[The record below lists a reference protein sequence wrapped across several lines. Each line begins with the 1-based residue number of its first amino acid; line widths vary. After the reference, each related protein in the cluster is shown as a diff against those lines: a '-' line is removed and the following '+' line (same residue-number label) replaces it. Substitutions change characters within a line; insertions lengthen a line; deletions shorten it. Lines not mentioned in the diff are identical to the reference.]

1 MAKLP
6 KPPFPMPI
14 PPPES
19 TEELIAQLVQFTE
32 GIDETRAT
40 GDAPF
45 VAGLFPSDRSVL
57 SAAKAVR
64 AAGHDNLQV
73 WSPYPV
79 HGLDPVLGLKRSL
92 LGRPVFTICLLGFLF
107 CFSGIAYLTLFNWT
121 VIYGGKPFFT
131 WQLWVVP
138 TLEAGLLFGAVF
150 NLKLCFAACKLLP
163 DPFTRLPDPR
173 LTDDQFCI
181 AISTAQS
188 STAKSSA
195 ADLEALLKANGAT
208 EVFPVAANIASGN
221 PVFRP
226 LVEPV
231 PAALAVA
238 KEPAHA

>member
-14 PPPES
+14 PAPES
-19 TEELIAQLVQFTE
+19 TEELVAQLVEFTE
-32 GIDETRAT
+32 GVDETRAS
-40 GDAPF
+40 GEAPF
-45 VAGLFPSDRSVL
+45 VAGLFPTDRSVL
-57 SAAKAVR
+57 AAAKAVR
-64 AAGHDNLQV
+64 AAGHTNLQV

-79 HGLDPVLGLKRSL
+79 HGLDAVLGLKRSL
-92 LGRPVFTICLLGFLF
+92 LGRPVFMVCLLGFLF
-107 CFSGIAYLTLFNWT
+107 CFTGIAYLTLVNWT

-138 TLEAGLLFGAVF
+138 TIEVGLLFGAVF

-173 LTDDQFCI
+173 LTDDQFCL
-181 AISTAQS
+181 AISTA
-188 STAKSSA
+188 SA
-195 ADLEALLKANGAT
+195 SAFDLEALLRATGAT
-208 EVFPVAANIASGN
+208 DILSVAANIASGN

-231 PAALAVA
+231 PAALTARTA
-238 KEPAHA
+238 AEEHAHA

>member
-14 PPPES
+14 PQPES
-19 TEELIAQLVQFTE
+19 TEELVAQLVEFTE
-32 GIDETRAT
+32 GIDETRAS
-40 GDAPF
+40 GDAMF
-45 VAGLFPSDRSVL
+45 VAGLFPTDRSVL
-57 SAAKAVR
+57 AAAKAVR

-92 LGRPVFTICLLGFLF
+92 IGRPVFSICLAGFLL
-107 CFSGIAYLTLFNWT
+107 CFSGIAFLTLVDWT

-138 TLEAGLLFGAVF
+138 TLEAGLLFGAVA
-150 NLKLCFAACKLLP
+150 NLKLCFASCKLLP

-181 AISTAQS
+181 AISTAK
-188 STAKSSA
+188 TPAV
-195 ADLEALLKANGAT
+195 DLEALLRAQGAT
-208 EVFPVAANIASGN
+208 AILHVAANIASGN

-226 LVEPV
+226 LVEPA
-231 PAALAVA
+231 PMAAAA
-238 KEPAHA
+238 HQEHAHA